1 MFYRKQYY
9 TTTIYTVFKRL
20 ILLLGN
26 LLAAITGA
34 GLLARY
40 IPPDV
45 WWPPA
50 VIALLLPGLLL
61 GTLLFTGWAL
71 YRKHWSSATLPGLVV
86 LCSLPLLG
94 RLFAV
99 TIATPPAAPE
109 AQVTVLTTNV
119 RGFKDEAWRPIE
131 SHLRTTFIKASPP
144 DIMLLQETSG
154 GKMSDALKAASGLD
168 KRHQPNRKTIATYA
182 DSPTFI
188 SDKFARPGAFNGF
201 LVTDV
206 ATEIGTIRV
215 INAHLQ
221 SNQISGMAEDIGKD
235 NDFGQEINRAESM
248 FRNYGAAAAIRA
260 EQAED
265 IRKVIQDSPHP
276 VIVGGDFNDVPSSHT
291 YQRILTDR
299 LQDAWAVAGNG
310 MGTTFT
316 GPLPFLR
323 IDFLLVDRSLRVHS
337 VEHVETGYSDHRGL
351 RVVVSIPL
359 R

>member
-1 MFYRKQYY
+1 M
-9 TTTIYTVFKRL
+9 FKRL

-26 LLAAITGA
+26 LLAAVTGA
-34 GLLARY
+34 GLLARF

-61 GTLLFTGWAL
+61 GTLVFTAWAL
-71 YRKHWSSATLPGLVV
+71 YRKHWRSATLPGLVV
-86 LCSLPLLG
+86 LASLPLLG

-99 TIATPPAAPE
+99 TFAVPTPTPAD
-109 AQVTVLTTNV
+109 QVTVLTTNV
-119 RGFKDEAWRPIE
+119 RGFKNEAWQSIE
-131 SHLRTTFIKASPP
+131 SHLRTTFIQQAAP
-144 DIMLLQETSG
+144 DILLLQETSG
-154 GKMSDALKAASGLD
+154 GKMADAIKATSKLN

-182 DSPTFI
+182 NELTFI
-188 SDKFARPGAFNGF
+188 SDKFAKPGNFNGF

-206 ATEIGTIRV
+206 TTNIGTIRV

-221 SNQISGMAEDIGKD
+221 SNRISGMAGEIGKD
-235 NDFGQEINRAESM
+235 KDFSQEIDRAESM

-265 IRKVIQDSPHP
+265 IRKAIQESPHP
-276 VIVGGDFNDVPSSHT
+276 VIVGGDFNDVPSSYT
-291 YQRILTDR
+291 YQRIFTDR

-310 MGTTFT
+310 IGTTFT

-323 IDFLLVDRSLRVHS
+323 IDFMLVDKQLDVHS

-351 RVVVSIPL
+351 KVVLS
-359 R
+359 RSRN

>member
-1 MFYRKQYY
+1 ML
-9 TTTIYTVFKRL
+9 KRF
-20 ILLLGN
+20 IFLLGN

-61 GTLLFTGWAL
+61 GTLLFTGWAV
-71 YRKHWSSATLPGLVV
+71 YRKYWSAATLPGLIV

-94 RLFAV
+94 RLFAL
-99 TIATPPAAPE
+99 TFSSPPPAPE
-109 AQVTVLTTNV
+109 ERITLLTTNV
-119 RGFKDEAWRPIE
+119 RGFKNEAWHDIE
-131 SHLRTTFIKASPP
+131 PHLRTTFIQASAP
-144 DIMLLQETSG
+144 DVMLLQETTG
-154 GKMSDALKAASGLD
+154 GKMADALKAVSKLG
-168 KRHQPNRKTIATYA
+168 KRHQPNKKTISTYA
-182 DSPTFI
+182 DELTFI
-188 SDKFARPGAFNGF
+188 SDKFAKPGKFNGF

-206 ATEIGTIRV
+206 ATALGTIRV

-221 SNQISGMAEDIGKD
+221 SNRISGMAADIGKD
-235 NDFGQEINRAESM
+235 KDLSEGIDRAESM
-248 FRNYGAAAAIRA
+248 FRSYGAAAAIRA

-265 IRKVIQDSPHP
+265 IRKVIEESPHP
-276 VIVGGDFNDVPSSHT
+276 VIVGGDFNDVPSSYT

-299 LQDAWAVAGNG
+299 LQDAWAVVGNG

-323 IDFLLVDRSLRVHS
+323 IDFLLVDKSLTIHS

-351 RVVVSIPL
+351 RVVVSL
-359 R
+359 KEN